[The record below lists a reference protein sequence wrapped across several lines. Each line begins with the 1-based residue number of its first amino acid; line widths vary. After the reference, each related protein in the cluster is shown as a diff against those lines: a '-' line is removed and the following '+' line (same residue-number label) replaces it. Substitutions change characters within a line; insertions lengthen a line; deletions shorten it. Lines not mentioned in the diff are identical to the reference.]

1 MNPRDPSR
9 NLTWNGYFLG
19 SIGREKC
26 PIIFPYLDAL
36 MRYKLYVAV
45 MFCFGQADDISEFD
59 AANLIGPEAEADIGA
74 GVGSM
79 ELSDED
85 SFPGDAS
92 FHAAGSDLPADLNG
106 SDGGSLPGEA
116 EGSQSLGSESDV
128 EVRAATGSHGPT
140 RRDAIALV
148 LPKVIKFIRKRRAFD
163 VGAADD
169 TTKLLLTREAL
180 KKISKKKLK
189 YKIWGLR
196 RKPYKARYNV
206 EKAIV
211 NLYWADVVE
220 GVNR

>member
-1 MNPRDPSR
+1 
-9 NLTWNGYFLG
+9 
-19 SIGREKC
+19 
-26 PIIFPYLDAL
+26 
-36 MRYKLYVAV
+36 
-45 MFCFGQADDISEFD
+45 MFCFGQADDITEFD
-59 AANLIGPEAEADIGA
+59 AANLIDPEAEADIGA

-85 SFPGDAS
+85 FFPDDAS
-92 FHAAGSDLPADLNG
+92 FHAAGSDLPADSNG
-106 SDGGSLPGEA
+106 SDGGLPGEA

-128 EVRAATGSHGPT
+128 EVRAAAGSHGPT

-148 LPKVIKFIRKRRAFD
+148 LPKVIKYIRKRNAFD

-169 TTKLLLTREAL
+169 ATKILMTREAL
-180 KKISKKKLK
+180 KEISKRKLK

-196 RKPYKARYNV
+196 RKPYKTRYNV

-211 NLYWADVVE
+211 NLYWADIVE